1 MLNKLN
7 QNSLNTLATEDNH
20 FEDLLNEFTDDLKP
34 VLAGE
39 STVTK
44 SKKKQKDILKRHRDE
59 VAPEVTAN
67 TMSVQQRDISLKPQT
82 PTDATQSIDRKT
94 RMTGANAKQSA
105 AQPLVTKETSSLVL
119 KDTKQYGHSENPLLK
134 EKPLMVLKDTK
145 QYGHSENPLLKE
157 KPLMVLNRVSI
168 QSQGVKLPLESSAF
182 MPLHAKSIYS
192 SHNQKWPVA
201 FSAIKDIQPPQI
213 SIDAPNHLNGTHTNI
228 FGIEPKIKYV
238 DSGNFTHSFLQTFP
252 VMSSNNLNYSLSP
265 AFFWQ
270 YPQVNSYRVFFAR
283 KYYLFT
289 FENKKVT
296 SFLEEYYDRT

>member
-67 TMSVQQRDISLKPQT
+67 TMLVQQGDISLKPQT

-119 KDTKQYGHSENPLLK
+119 KGTKQYGHSEN
-134 EKPLMVLKDTK
+134 
-145 QYGHSENPLLKE
+145 SLLKE

-213 SIDAPNHLNGTHTNI
+213 STDAPNHLNGTHTNI